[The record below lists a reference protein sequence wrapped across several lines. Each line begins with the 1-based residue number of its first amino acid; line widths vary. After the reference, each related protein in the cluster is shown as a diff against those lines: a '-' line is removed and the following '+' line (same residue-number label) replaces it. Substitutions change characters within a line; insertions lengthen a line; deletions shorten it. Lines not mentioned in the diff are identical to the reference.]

1 MRVLF
6 QVNSGSILLLA
17 SLFLQL
23 TSGVWSE
30 LKEPEN
36 KIEDR
41 LEIYGNKEIIF
52 SDYRY
57 SGDFNQFV
65 QKNPQVITDSKFD
78 QHTRIHVR
86 GSLGKGVNVNAVFD
100 DSNQRE
106 EDEKILLQLK
116 SDAFEAAL
124 GRISIDL
131 EGTRF
136 VLNNKKALGF
146 YFSKKLGRWKSSWL
160 LSRSE
165 GKEERQQFFGQG
177 LQREYILKKSPVV
190 PGSEKLYLDERL
202 LRSGSDYR
210 MDYEGGSLHLDH
222 KLLPVESTSNLIVE
236 YESTRDGSAY
246 KNRVFATRNV
256 YALPGENRDIGLT
269 FAMEKD
275 QVSEA
280 ALNSFN
286 TPPHKLSIFALD
298 SHWKF
303 SDALDMN
310 LEWAHSVDDQDI
322 VSTSLPDLRGNA
334 LDLGVNFKKGGHKL
348 RLRNERIEPKFRSIG
363 KNQFLSQGEDSNL
376 VGDIEQRSI
385 GYQFESPG
393 FSFEQNLK
401 ESQTNLDLDPSKGR
415 QDFQGIRGEA
425 HRKVGKLVLNGG
437 WKNENAPE
445 FKSGVLQK
453 YRTLRKVHGGFRF
466 PVSDRYKLSFDR
478 ELEQKQVQG
487 ISNLGYQTTGFD
499 LFSGNSKNLSWNYA
513 LKLRAVDDLLLAK
526 ETQEN
531 TNHSLKVNFKKG
543 RVFNSQIEWVQ
554 RQDKDLISGAANH
567 AVASGLDFRYRPGSK
582 LQYSFKLKQEEKR
595 RIVRETSNL
604 DLSQDR
610 KQRRKTYVTPK
621 RPVQTLTTS
630 QQLRLRQN
638 RGLFHRLSYR
648 YRNEEERGA
657 DQSLSKNENF
667 SYDLKWK
674 LKKDYRWRY
683 KWQRA
688 ERFNLGSGLDKTRYR
703 VNYELA
709 RTMGSKMTL
718 TSQVNTLR
726 EQNHANYDLKSEKDY
741 SLRLD
746 RALNTRWKTHGRFL
760 KQNRYGVDQGQEW
773 TLGAGV
779 VFTPGLD
786 ALRLSFDLEHGLAK
800 DSGTEDKAHTQLY
813 DFRLQKEVFENT
825 YLEGFYK
832 FEKEAPSS
840 KGSGFSASTYQM
852 RVSMD
857 F

>member
-1 MRVLF
+1 MKVLF
-6 QVNSGSILLLA
+6 QFRETYWFLA
-17 SLFLQL
+17 LVGFFLSSSLWTRVIAVDF
-23 TSGVWSE
+23 
-30 LKEPEN
+30 K
-36 KIEDR
+36 DR

-78 QHTRIHVR
+78 QHTRIHLR
-86 GSLGKGVNVNAVFD
+86 GTLGEGINVNAVFD

-146 YFSKKLGRWKSSWL
+146 YFSKKFGNLKSSWL
-160 LSRSE
+160 ISRSE

-190 PGSEKLYLDERL
+190 AGSEKIYLDGTL
-202 LRSGSDYR
+202 LRSGTDYR
-210 MDYEGGSLHLDH
+210 MDYEGGSLQLDH
-222 KLLPVESTSNLIVE
+222 QILPVESTSNLIVE
-236 YESTRDGSAY
+236 YESTRDGSAL

-256 YALPGENRDIGLT
+256 YTLPGEERSVGLS

-275 QVSEA
+275 QVPSDA
-280 ALNSFN
+280 ARSLNK
-286 TPPHKLSIFALD
+286 PPHKLNVMALD
-298 SHWKF
+298 SHWRF
-303 SDALDMN
+303 SKGLKMD

-322 VSTSLPDLRGNA
+322 LSSSLKSLRGNA
-334 LDLGVNFKKGGHKL
+334 LDLSLNFKEGGHKL
-348 RLRNERIEPKFRSIG
+348 KLRNERIEPQFRSIG
-363 KNQFLSQGEDSNL
+363 KNQFLAQGEDSDL
-376 VGDIEQRSI
+376 VGDIEQRSL
-385 GYQFESPG
+385 GYNFEQSG
-393 FSFEQNLK
+393 FSYEQNLQ
-401 ESQTNLDLDPSKGR
+401 ESETNLDRDPTKLTR
-415 QDFQGIRGEA
+415 DFLGISGQA
-425 HRKVGKLVLNGG
+425 HKKLGKLALRGG

-445 FKSGVLQK
+445 FKSGVIQS
-453 YRTLRKVHGGFRF
+453 YRTLRKIQGGVRY
-466 PVSDRYKLSFDR
+466 PVMKGYNLSLDR
-478 ELEQKQVQG
+478 ELETKRVQG
-487 ISNLGYQTTGFD
+487 TSEKAYQTTRFD
-499 LFSGNSKNLSWNYA
+499 LMSAESGRLSWNYA
-513 LKLRAVDDLLLAK
+513 LKHRTVDDLFQAR
-526 ETQEN
+526 ETEEN
-531 TNHSLKVNFKKG
+531 LNHSLKLNFKKG
-543 RVFNSQIEWVQ
+543 RELSSQIEWVH
-554 RQDKDLISGAANH
+554 RQDKDLISGANTY
-567 AVASGLDFRYRPGSK
+567 AVASGLDLKYRPDSR

-595 RIVRETSNL
+595 RIIKETSNL

-610 KQRRKTYVTPK
+610 NQRRKTYLTPK

-630 QQLRLRQN
+630 QQLRLRQTKDI
-638 RGLFHRLSYR
+638 FHRLSYR
-648 YRNEEERGA
+648 FRNEEERGSESA
-657 DQSLSKNENF
+657 LSKNENL

-674 LKKDYRWRY
+674 LGRGYRWRY

-688 ERFNLGSGLDKTRYR
+688 ERFNLSSSLDKTRYR
-703 VNYELA
+703 RKVELA
-709 RTMGSKMTL
+709 RNIGSKMTL
-718 TSQVNTLR
+718 TSQINTTSEEDHAKSDLSR
-726 EQNHANYDLKSEKDY
+726 EKGY

-746 RALNTRWKTHGRFL
+746 RTLNRRWKTHGQFL
-760 KQNRYGVDQGQEW
+760 KQDRYGIDQGQEW
-773 TLGAGV
+773 TLGGGV

-786 ALRLSFDLEHGLAK
+786 ALRLSFDLEHGLSEDAG
-800 DSGTEDKAHTQLY
+800 SADKAHTQFY

-832 FEKEAPSS
+832 FEKEAHSS